1 MYRLLRSTAPLVS
14 LLALTSISHAEQR
27 PLRMPDSNQQAT
39 LQSSSVTLSDV
50 LPRSQSIG
58 IFSSFCND
66 ISSVSSMLASTS
78 QNLTVLA
85 PEDAAIKRLPR
96 KPWEDPADYDKFG
109 TEAAYA
115 GQEGVDRAQ
124 ENLKRFVEAHVVP
137 VSPWGK
143 GEKIKRVSGEG
154 GEVWWEKKDGKMVL
168 QPG

>member
-1 MYRLLRSTAPLVS
+1 
-14 LLALTSISHAEQR
+14 
-27 PLRMPDSNQQAT
+27 
-39 LQSSSVTLSDV
+39 
-50 LPRSQSIG
+50 
-58 IFSSFCND
+58 
-66 ISSVSSMLASTS
+66 MLASTS

-154 GEVWWEKKDGKMVL
+154 GEVWWEKKDGKMVVSISN
-168 QPG
+168 